1 MTDLIF
7 ESGIGLLLVE
17 ASRGDGGNRP
27 VVIPL
32 PTSKNFA
39 CGSPLWGPSVLVFT
53 NVLKKKARP
62 KPGLSDTTLDCSLHR
77 VAAPFGDL
85 KPDAEAERERF
96 EFTLIIDSLSMLS
109 CQAHVKYIV

>member
-53 NVLKKKARP
+53 NVLKKR
-62 KPGLSDTTLDCSLHR
+62 L
-77 VAAPFGDL
+77 FW
-85 KPDAEAERERF
+85 
-96 EFTLIIDSLSMLS
+96 IICWSKMNDKEKS
-109 CQAHVKYIV
+109 ID